1 MGDGIR
7 NNSWMKHMKDFEKV
21 SDYIEGRN
29 VTVTGTY
36 RYNFDAARS
45 CGAITV
51 YNGKN
56 VDGESFEVYSEL
68 LECGLDEEKFKAR
81 FKKVCD
87 EIESGKLDVSF

>member
-1 MGDGIR
+1 MGKGIG
-7 NNSWMKHMKDFEKV
+7 NNSWMNDMKDFEKV
-21 SDYIEGRN
+21 SDYIESRN

-36 RYNFDAARS
+36 RYNFDAAKS

-51 YNGKN
+51 YQGKSI
-56 VDGESFEVYSEL
+56 DGESFEVYSEL

-81 FKKVCD
+81 FRKVCD